1 MNGKNK
7 TIGKKFRRSWQIL
20 MIVLLNILIITAV
33 LSPFMTDMWT
43 SSSAVETLSK
53 FGSRGD
59 EVRQIQRKLK
69 SLGLY
74 KGNIDGI
81 YGTATRDAVKQ
92 FQRNCGITVDGIA
105 GPKTLL
111 YLGITGG
118 TSGSSSYSSSDI
130 NLLARV
136 ISAEARGE
144 SYEGQVA
151 VGAVVLN
158 RIEHS
163 SFPDTMSGVIY
174 QPGAFSCLNDSNWSQ
189 PVAASAKKAAQDA
202 INGWDPTGGAIYY
215 YNPKKT
221 SNQWMLSRP
230 IIKRIGNHVFCK

>member
-1 MNGKNK
+1 MENS
-7 TIGKKFRRSWQIL
+7 GKKGLKRLKRAWEIL

-33 LSPFMTDMWT
+33 LSPVLTDLWT
-43 SSSAVETLSK
+43 RSSSVETLSK

-59 EVRQIQRKLK
+59 EVRQVQRKLK
-69 SLGLY
+69 SLGIY
-74 KGNIDGI
+74 RGAIDGI
-81 YGTATRDAVKQ
+81 YGTATRDAVRQ

-111 YLGITGG
+111 YLGITGTG
-118 TSGSSSYSSSDI
+118 AGASSYGSSDV

-158 RIEHS
+158 RVEHS
-163 SFPDTMSGVIY
+163 SFPDSLAGVVY
-174 QPGAFSCLNDSNWSQ
+174 EPGAFSCVTDSNWSK
-189 PVAASAKKAAQDA
+189 PVAPSAKKAAIDA
-202 INGWDPTGGAIYY
+202 INGWDPSGGAIYY
-215 YNPKKT
+215 YNPAKT
-221 SNQWMLSRP
+221 SNKWIKSRP
-230 IIKRIGNHVFCK
+230 VIKTIGAHVFCR

>member
-1 MNGKNK
+1 MNRKSK
-7 TIGKKFRRSWQIL
+7 TISQKFRRSWQIL
-20 MIVLLNILIITAV
+20 IIILLNILIITAV
-33 LSPFMTDMWT
+33 LSPFMADLWT
-43 SSSAVETLSK
+43 NSSAVETLSK

-81 YGTATRDAVKQ
+81 YGTATRDAVRQ

-111 YLGITGG
+111 YLGITG
-118 TSGSSSYSSSDI
+118 SSSASSSFSSSDI

-174 QPGAFSCLNDSNWSQ
+174 QSGAFSCINDSNWNQ

-221 SNQWMLSRP
+221 TNKWMLSRP
-230 IIKRIGNHVFCK
+230 IIKTIGNHVFCM